1 MTTKK
6 DIEGESNEEKTSV
19 EAVKEILTGLQEDPD
34 QVYEPQDELDNVIR
48 ELIRIEKKHLYQIEK
63 TSVQRRRQEVRE
75 LIESSVPKAMGL
87 GNDS

>member
-1 MTTKK
+1 MTKK
-6 DIEGESNEEKTSV
+6 RGIEGESNEEKTSV
-19 EAVKEILTGLQEDPD
+19 EAVKEILTGLQENPD
-34 QVYEPQDELDNVIR
+34 QVYEPQDELDYVIR